1 MRDKLFTRCH
11 KDRGQGMVEFALV
24 LPLLLVVMFGLIEAG
39 RLLFIYSVVFTST
52 REAARYG
59 SAAGI
64 LTSGTIYQYQD
75 CAGIR
80 SAAKRV
86 GSIAGIQDDNITVT
100 YDRVTP
106 SGVSPLGSCP
116 VGSTGPRLT
125 LGNRVTVRTSVNY
138 QPLVPIP
145 NLPSFPIVS
154 ISSRTILKD
163 ISIEGEQVA
172 SSSSLPIVFFGEL
185 TDPAEQDE
193 GNPGPAASWNVILQ
207 LSDPNPDEPVT
218 VNFSVSGSADPG
230 DDYNMTGSRSIT
242 IPEGETQAEIPI
254 SAIVDNISEYDET
267 IVLTIESTINAVRGS
282 PYIIELTL
290 LDDDTPP
297 MVSFES
303 PAQDV
308 GENYPQIRIPVLLNH
323 AAGMDIEVTFG
334 LSGSATPYVDYNPPA
349 LTFIIPAGATSAE
362 IVIPLIDD
370 LFYDPNE
377 TVVATLTG
385 VTHASLGAI
394 TVDTVT
400 IIDNDVE
407 PAVSFLEA
415 SQTASEA
422 TGMVLITAVLRRGL
436 EEVAAGAPVSVNF
449 SVSGTAVSPDD
460 YDMSPGPL
468 VIPAGSSRADI
479 VVYLRNDGLAEED
492 ETVIVELLD
501 PPTNADL
508 GEPSTHTL
516 TITSNPT
523 VFFTMSSQSLHESPS
538 RAVNIEVQLLPV
550 QTVPVSVPFIL
561 SGTALQG
568 QDYTMGTS
576 SPLVIPA
583 GSTSANL
590 TVNLIADSL
599 YERDESLVVE
609 LGNPTNAVLG
619 EPNVHMLTILND
631 NPLPV
636 VSFTLANQSVEE
648 NVGNAS
654 AQLQLDI
661 ASSLPI
667 TVPLSLSGSAFQGI
681 DYIFDQAQV
690 IIPPGSMGLPLTVQ
704 IIDDTEG
711 ELDETILLS
720 MGPPTNADLGTP
732 GAHEITIL
740 FNDQPICPI
749 EALTPLA
756 FDSDGL
762 GLNWALR
769 NSGSD
774 TLVLYQLT
782 VTWPTGAPNAPKFDK
797 ATFNGS
803 TVFDG
808 NEPHSPYTVTSWL
821 GFESYR
827 LLSTSSSP
835 LDLRFTRTLDSGS
848 YTVSLV
854 FRDMSHTPNF
864 NCRAVTSSINL
875 SPPYP

>member
-1 MRDKLFTRCH
+1 
-11 KDRGQGMVEFALV
+11 MVEFALV

-59 SAAGI
+59 SAAGY
-64 LTSGTIYQYQD
+64 LTGNKYQYQD

-86 GSIAGIQDDNITVT
+86 GNIAGIQDDNITVT

-106 SGVSPLGSCP
+106 SGISPLGSCP
-116 VGSTGPRLT
+116 VGGTGPRLT
-125 LGNRVTVRTSVNY
+125 LGNRVTVRTTIDY
-138 QPLVPIP
+138 KPLVPIP

-163 ISIEGEQVA
+163 ISIEGEQVV
-172 SSSSLPIVFFGEL
+172 SSSSLPVVFFGEL
-185 TDPAEQDE
+185 TDPAEQEE
-193 GNPGPAASWNVILQ
+193 GNPGPTASWAVTLQ
-207 LSDPNPDEPVT
+207 LSEANPDEPVT

-230 DDYNMTGSRSIT
+230 DDFTMTGSRSIT
-242 IPEGETQAEIPI
+242 IPEGVTQAVIPI
-254 SAIVDNISEYDET
+254 SAIADNINEYDET
-267 IVLTIESTINAVRGS
+267 IVLTIDSTINATRGS
-282 PYIIELTL
+282 PYIIELIVL
-290 LDDDTPP
+290 NDDGPP
-297 MVSFES
+297 LVTFEA
-303 PAQDV
+303 PTQDV
-308 GENYPQIRIPVLLNH
+308 GENYLRIEIPVKLNH
-323 AAGMDIEVTFG
+323 ASGTDISVSFSLG
-334 LSGSATPYVDYNPPA
+334 GSATPYVDYGPPA
-349 LTFIIPAGATSAE
+349 PTFVIPAGATSAE
-362 IVIPLIDD
+362 IVIDPLIDD

-385 VTHASLGAI
+385 ASGADLGAI
-394 TVDTVT
+394 TVHTAT

-407 PAVSFLEA
+407 PAVSFLVA

-436 EEVAAGAPVSVNF
+436 EEVAAGVEVSVNF
-449 SVSGTAVSPDD
+449 SVSGTADPSAD
-460 YDMSPGPL
+460 YDMAPGPL
-468 VIPAGSSRADI
+468 IIPVGSSRADI
-479 VVYLRNDGLAEED
+479 VVYLLNDGLPEED
-492 ETVIVELLD
+492 ETVIVTLD
-501 PPTNADL
+501 TPTNADL
-508 GEPSTHTL
+508 GSPSTHTL

-538 RAVNIEVQLLPV
+538 RAVNIQVQLLPV

-576 SPLVIPA
+576 SPLVFPA

-590 TVNLIADSL
+590 TVNLLADSL

-636 VSFTLANQSVEE
+636 VNFTLASQSVEE
-648 NVGNAS
+648 NIGNAN

-667 TVPLSLSGSAFQGI
+667 TVPLSLGGSAFQGI
-681 DYIFDQAQV
+681 DYNFDLAEA
-690 IIPPGSMGLPLTVQ
+690 IIPAGSMALPLSVQ

-720 MGPPTNADLGTP
+720 MGPPTNAELGTP
-732 GAHEITIL
+732 GAQEITSL
-740 FNDQPICPI
+740 ANDQPICPI
-749 EALTPLA
+749 DTLTPLA
-756 FDSDGL
+756 FDADGL
-762 GLNWALR
+762 GLNWALG

-774 TLVLYQLT
+774 TLVLHQLT
-782 VTWPTGAPNAPKFDK
+782 VSWPTGAPNAPKFDK
-797 ATFNGS
+797 VIFNGS
-803 TVFDG
+803 TIFDG

-821 GFESYR
+821 GYEFYR
-827 LLSTSSSP
+827 ILSNGSST
-835 LDLRFTRTLDSGS
+835 LNLRFTRSLDPGS
-848 YTVSLV
+848 YVVSLV
-854 FRDMSHTPNF
+854 FRDTSHTPNF